1 MSDYKD
7 YSDYLSKLENSIL
20 SQDNSKKTTKSQ
32 VQRKKPRRRLNPKAL
47 VILLCLLL
55 AVVIIILI
63 AISPK
68 KAAPDVKGDTTVSN
82 VKKDEVSI
90 KKSPLA
96 EITDKTVTIGS
107 EIDSKAAVFI
117 DNKDY
122 TVVASKNE
130 NLKCYPASTTK
141 IMTLLVAVEN
151 IDDLDDTFKMSYE
164 ITDPLWKQEATVAGF
179 LSSEV
184 ITVKDM
190 LYGTILPSGGDAAI
204 GLAIKI
210 SGSEE
215 NFVELMNEKAKALG
229 LKNTNFVNCT
239 GLYNKNHYTT
249 PLDLAVILKEAM
261 KNELCREIL
270 KTQSYVSSKTPQ
282 HPTGITMNSTLFNYM
297 YGTEAENAVIEGGK
311 TGYTGES
318 GYCIASFGSSAEGN
332 EYICVA
338 LGASTRWP
346 AVYDQIEL
354 YKAYA
359 K

>member
-7 YSDYLSKLENSIL
+7 YGDYLSKLENSIL
-20 SQDNSKKTTKSQ
+20 DEKKEKVSEKRVQTK
-32 VQRKKPRRRLNPKAL
+32 KKPRRRLNPKAL
-47 VILLCLLL
+47 VVLLCLVL
-55 AVVIIILI
+55 AVVIIVLL
-63 AISPK
+63 ATSPK
-68 KAAPDVKGDTTVSN
+68 TLPIIRGDNLVSN
-82 VKKDEVSI
+82 VKKEE
-90 KKSPLA
+90 KPKSPFA
-96 EITDKTVTIGS
+96 EITDKTVTLGS
-107 EIDSKAAVFI
+107 EINSKAVVFI
-117 DNKDY
+117 DNKTY

-130 NLKCYPASTTK
+130 DLKCYPASTTK

-151 IDDLDDTFKMSYE
+151 IKDLNDTFKMTYE
-164 ITDPLWKQEATVAGF
+164 ITDPLWEQEATVAGF

-184 ITVKDM
+184 ITLEDM

-204 GLAIKI
+204 GLAVKI

-215 NFVELMNEKAKALG
+215 EFVKLMNKKAKKLG
-229 LKNTNFVNCT
+229 LENTNFTNCT

-249 PLDLAVILKEAM
+249 PQDLAVILKEAM
-261 KNELCREIL
+261 KNELCRKIL
-270 KTQSYVSSKTPQ
+270 KTQTYTSSKTPQ
-282 HPTGITMNSTLFNYM
+282 HTEGITMNSTLFNYM

-311 TGYTGES
+311 TGYVGQS
-318 GYCIASFGSSAEGN
+318 GYCIATFGTSNAGN

-338 LGASTRWP
+338 LGAEARWP

>member
-7 YSDYLSKLENSIL
+7 YGDYLSKLESSIL
-20 SQDNSKKTTKSQ
+20 DEKKVSTTKKQ
-32 VQRKKPRRRLNPKAL
+32 VQKGKKSRRRLNPKAL
-47 VILLCLLL
+47 VVLLCLIL
-55 AVVIIILI
+55 AVVIIVLI
-63 AISPK
+63 CTMPK
-68 KAAPDVKGDTTVSN
+68 SELEVKGNSTVSS
-82 VKKDEVSI
+82 VKKDE
-90 KKSPLA
+90 KKEEKSPFA
-96 EITDKTVTIGS
+96 KKTEKTVTLGT
-107 EIDSKAAVFI
+107 EVNSKAVVFI
-117 DNKDY
+117 DNEAY

-130 NLKCYPASTTK
+130 DQKCYPASTTK

-151 IDDLDDTFKMSYE
+151 IKDLEDTFKMTYE
-164 ITDPLWKQEATVAGF
+164 ITDPLWEQEATVAGF

-204 GLAIKI
+204 GLAQKI

-215 NFVELMNEKAKALG
+215 NFVKLMNKKAKELG
-229 LKNTNFVNCT
+229 LKNTNFTNCT

-249 PLDLAVILKEAM
+249 PQDLAVILKEAM

-270 KTQSYVSSKTPQ
+270 KTQTYTSSKTEQ
-282 HPTGITMNSTLFNYM
+282 HPMGITMNSTLFNYM
-297 YGTEAENAVIEGGK
+297 YGTEAETATIEGGK
-311 TGYTGES
+311 TGYVGQS
-318 GYCIASFGSSAEGN
+318 GYCIATFGSSNTGN

-338 LGASTRWP
+338 LGAEARWP